1 MKITRFEVKKAVI
14 FILAINIIQVGV
26 LILLLLYSFFSPE
39 SFYIVLGSSSRF
51 FLAAFTV
58 FSLVNGFISIRDTY
72 LLVHTDSQY
81 HLIQDT
87 LSRVENLNNSLRA
100 QRHDFL
106 NHLQVVYGLM
116 EMDEYADA
124 RDYIEKV
131 YHDIQ
136 KVSRVLKTANPAV
149 NALLQAK
156 LLDAEKKGIKMQINV
171 TSRFITLPIPSWELC
186 RVLANLLDNAIFAL
200 EEKESDRL
208 IKVELGEDLKS
219 FIIRVEDNGPGVP
232 GKHLEKIF
240 HPGFTTKGE
249 RGEGMGLAI
258 SKEILTQYGGSIH
271 VESGNGS
278 TLFTGYIPKQL

>member
-249 RGEGMGLAI
+249 HGEGMGLAI

>member
-1 MKITRFEVKKAVI
+1 VKITRFEVKKAVI

-249 RGEGMGLAI
+249 HGEGMGLAI